1 MERFFLVAML
11 GMACLGYAQPAQQ
24 EGAASAQPAALASG
38 ASSSKR
44 TDMPPLPK
52 AKSTILGGSI
62 RTVDPV
68 RDQFVLNIYGA
79 KPMKILYDERTQ
91 VFNDG
96 KKISLRELGPAAH
109 ASVQTAL
116 DGRDAKVF
124 AISIHILS
132 SQPGGNF
139 EGRVLSYTPDS
150 GVLMLVASGSR
161 QAFRVVVSP
170 QTSFKRLGQSAFS
183 SIQSGTSDLVPG
195 ALVSVKFAA
204 DNGGKGIAQ
213 EVSVLAAPG
222 ATFIFSGTLAEL
234 DIHAGS
240 LALLDPRTNQRY
252 AISFDPTRDPASR
265 LRPGQ
270 HVRISAD
277 YDGTRYVATEIS
289 IE

>member
-1 MERFFLVAML
+1 MERLFLVAML
-11 GMACLGYAQPAQQ
+11 GAACLGHAQSAQQ
-24 EGAASAQPAALASG
+24 PGAATAQPAALASG
-38 ASSSKR
+38 ASSTKR
-44 TDMPPLPK
+44 TDVPPLPK

-62 RTVDPV
+62 RGVDTV
-68 RDQFVLNIYGA
+68 RDQFVLDIYGA

-96 KKISLRELGPAAH
+96 KKIPLRNLGPAAH

-116 DGRDAKVF
+116 DGAQVF
-124 AISIHILS
+124 AISVHILS
-132 SQPGGNF
+132 ALPGGNF
-139 EGRVLSYTPDS
+139 EGRVLSYNPDS
-150 GVLMLVASGSR
+150 GVLMLAASASR
-161 QAFRVVVSP
+161 EAFRVLVSP

-183 SIQSGTSDLVPG
+183 SIQSGTADLAPG

-204 DNGGKGIAQ
+204 DNHGRGIAQ

-222 ATFIFSGTLAEL
+222 ATFIFAGTLSEL
-234 DIHAGS
+234 DIHTGS
-240 LALLDPRTNQRY
+240 LVLVDPRTNQRY
-252 AISFDPTRDPASR
+252 TIKFDPTHDPASR

-277 YDGTRYVATEIS
+277 YDGNRYVASEIS